1 MATSTTVTT
10 KKPNFFSNIGHFF
23 AKIFGNP
30 VAVRIEASI
39 ADIVLPGF
47 SGLIN
52 SAATALIN
60 AETAAAA
67 ANMQNGTGTQKM
79 AYAVSLFQ
87 STYNGWA
94 AQNGLP
100 QEPVAVQ
107 NLLQQVFNLL
117 QELTPIAAVAPVTAA
132 ATLSPV
138 AAVAQTQGTLL

>member
-1 MATSTTVTT
+1 MATTGTVPA
-10 KKPNFFSNIGHFF
+10 KKSNFFSSIGHFF

-30 VAVRIEASI
+30 TAVRIEASI

-67 ANMQNGTGTQKM
+67 ANMQNGTGVQKM

-87 STYNGWA
+87 TTYNTWA
-94 AQNGLP
+94 AQNGL
-100 QEPVAVQ
+100 A
-107 NLLQQVFNLL
+107 
-117 QELTPIAAVAPVTAA
+117 
-132 ATLSPV
+132 
-138 AAVAQTQGTLL
+138 